1 MFSSL
6 RIISLT
12 LEIALALSVSFVI
25 IVKFLNGCL
34 FGIST
39 FNLMFLTDFIIFLA
53 NSISFSK
60 FVFIKFSSASG

>member
-12 LEIALALSVSFVI
+12 LEMALALSVSFVI

-39 FNLMFLTDFIIFLA
+39 FSLIFLTDFIIFLA
-53 NSISFSK
+53 SSISFSK
-60 FVFIKFSSASG
+60 FVLIKFSSASG